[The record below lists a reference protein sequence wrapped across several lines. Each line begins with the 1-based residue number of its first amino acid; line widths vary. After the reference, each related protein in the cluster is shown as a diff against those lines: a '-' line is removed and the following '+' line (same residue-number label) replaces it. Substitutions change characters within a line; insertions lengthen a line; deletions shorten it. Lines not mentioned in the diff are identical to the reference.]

1 MPKRDLTPEHQQ
13 RYGEWAGN
21 PEGNRPDP
29 ERCAKEV
36 VSEYY
41 FHQCLRKRGHG
52 PHGAYCKQHARK
64 LGHDA

>member
-1 MPKRDLTPEHQQ
+1 MAAVQLAPDDVMPRT
-13 RYGEWAGN
+13 
-21 PEGNRPDP
+21 
-29 ERCAKEV
+29 KEV